1 MKTKKKPQ
9 PLLSKLCLNGAPM
22 EGIKFA
28 LRSMA
33 CNITK
38 KTSVSQSLE
47 KSTLSICLHSLSLM
61 MDMGELHR
69 KTLKKM
75 QRK

>member
-1 MKTKKKPQ
+1 
-9 PLLSKLCLNGAPM
+9 M
-22 EGIKFA
+22 EDIEFA

-47 KSTLSICLHSLSLM
+47 KSTLKHLPALIKLDDGYGGVAYKGS
-61 MDMGELHR
+61 
-69 KTLKKM
+69 
-75 QRK
+75 